1 VFYIYGE
8 VQRAGAYRVEPGMTV
23 VQAISVA
30 GGMTVR
36 GTDRA
41 PQLRR
46 RAAGGRWTESSV
58 TLLTPVKADDV
69 IFIRESWF

>member
-1 VFYIYGE
+1 
-8 VQRAGAYRVEPGMTV
+8 MTV

-30 GGMTVR
+30 GGMTPR
-36 GTDRA
+36 GTDRR

-46 RAAGGRWTESSV
+46 RASDGTWQQSTVDLFDKV
-58 TLLTPVKADDV
+58 TADDV